1 MALPNNQLSATPVPS
16 GYLSPDAHIRVNT
29 LYDYERG
36 GVALNDASEGL
47 LGYDWKVWVEGDDI
61 LLARAPYDSP
71 TTLFTAAGTTW
82 VSLAF
87 DQNMRPNVAYM
98 QAGACKLW
106 WYDTT
111 IPGATTT
118 TFADCAS
125 PMLCLDDKRQG
136 ADSYNDVLFFY
147 VRAGSIRYRQQRDRY
162 GTERT
167 LIAVPDGTILQVGMA
182 QNLRVQ
188 IRYHR
193 EDTA

>member
-1 MALPNNQLSATPVPS
+1 MALPHNQLSAVPYPS
-16 GYLSPDAHIRVNT
+16 GYLHPDDHARVNT

-36 GVALNDASEGL
+36 GVALNDSSEGIN
-47 LGYDWKVWVEGDDI
+47 GYDWKAWVEGGDI

-71 TTLFTAAGTTW
+71 TTLITAAGTTW
-82 VSLAF
+82 ISLAF
-87 DQNMRPNVAYM
+87 DQNMRPALAYM
-98 QAGACKLW
+98 QAGACKLY

-111 IPGATTT
+111 IPGPTTS
-118 TFADCAS
+118 TFADCTS
-125 PMLCLDDKRQG
+125 PMLCMDDKRQG
-136 ADSYNDVLFFY
+136 ADQYNDILFFY

-162 GTERT
+162 ATERT
-167 LIAVPDGTILQVGMA
+167 LVAVPPGYILQVGMA

>member
-71 TTLFTAAGTTW
+71 TTLFTAVGTTW

-167 LIAVPDGTILQVGMA
+167 LTAVPDGTILQVGMA

>member
-1 MALPNNQLSATPVPS
+1 MALPNNQLAATPVPS
-16 GYLSPDAHIRVNT
+16 GYLAPDAHARVNT

-36 GVALNDASEGL
+36 GWALNDASEGL

-162 GTERT
+162 GTERNLT
-167 LIAVPDGTILQVGMA
+167 AVPDGTILQVGMA